1 MKSFRWRILITLA
14 TLALSVFALRDTWTY
29 WYQLTP
35 EQRDGK
41 DPSMDPAKLE
51 ELKAG
56 ALRLGL
62 DLQGGMHLVLEIDD
76 SEAPEG
82 TRISDLMDREL
93 EVIRN
98 RIDEFGVT
106 EPVVQKAGEKRIVV
120 ELAGIKDAE
129 RARAIISKAAVLDFQ
144 MVRTGS
150 ETRRLVEKLDR
161 ELARRAGVET
171 AAADSA
177 ATEAPAAADSAAA
190 SDSAAAGETAA
201 APDTVAAPPPSM
213 AEDIAETEGR
223 PLESRITYER
233 IAGDAGDYERAFV
246 QESDFDRLSRYLARC
261 DSLGLIPDDVEFL
274 WGSDSYVRGAGPVRD
289 LYLCTKDPELTGEVL
304 ESASAQ
310 PDNNGGP
317 GTFLV
322 QFDLDRMGRRLF
334 SSTTG
339 ENVGRP
345 MAIVLDGKVKSAPQ
359 IQGKIRGGTATI
371 TRGGG
376 FPLEEAQDLAI
387 VLNAGA
393 LPVPVKVQEERTVGP
408 SLGRDS
414 IAMGESALIY
424 GFAAVLLFMAVYY
437 RLSGAIAVVALLL
450 NLVIVLA
457 VMVGVFDAVLTLPG
471 IAGFVLTVGMAV
483 DANVLIFERIREEL
497 RNQQSFRNAINRGY
511 ERAFRTIFDANL
523 TTLITAV
530 ALFWFGTGPIRGFA
544 VVLMIGIIVSM
555 FTALFVTRLIFD
567 LLTRPGG
574 MRQVSI

>member
-1 MKSFRWRILITLA
+1 
-14 TLALSVFALRDTWTY
+14 
-29 WYQLTP
+29 
-35 EQRDGK
+35 
-41 DPSMDPAKLE
+41 
-51 ELKAG
+51 
-56 ALRLGL
+56 
-62 DLQGGMHLVLEIDD
+62 
-76 SEAPEG
+76 
-82 TRISDLMDREL
+82 MDRAL

-106 EPVVQKAGEKRIVV
+106 EPVVQRAGERRIVV
-120 ELAGIKDAE
+120 ELAGIQDPE
-129 RARAIISKAAVLDFQ
+129 RAQQIISKAAVLEFQ

-171 AAADSA
+171 PADTASAADGA
-177 ATEAPAAADSAAA
+177 GADSAA
-190 SDSAAAGETAA
+190 SDSAEAEESAVLADTAA
-201 APDTVAAPPPSM
+201 AEDSFLEAPPPSM
-213 AEDIAETEGR
+213 AEDIAATAGR
-223 PLESRITYER
+223 PLEARITYER

-246 QESDFDRLSRYLARC
+246 AETDVERLSRYLARC
-261 DSLGLIPDDVEFL
+261 DSLGLVPDDVEWL

-289 LYLCTKDPELTGEVL
+289 VYLCTKDPELTGEVL
-304 ESASAQ
+304 EAASAQ
-310 PDNNGGP
+310 PDPNGGP

-345 MAIVLDGKVKSAPQ
+345 MAIVLDGRVRSAPQ

-376 FPLEEAQDLAI
+376 FPLEEAQDLSI

-393 LPVPVKVQEERTVGP
+393 LPVPVRVEEERAVGP

-414 IAMGESALIY
+414 IEMGRNAILY
-424 GFAAVLLFMAVYY
+424 GFAFVLVFMLIYY
-437 RLSGAIAVVALLL
+437 RLSGLIAVVALLL
-450 NLVIVLA
+450 NLVLMLA
-457 VMVGVFDAVLTLPG
+457 VMVGMFQAVLTLPG

-497 RNQQSFRNAINRGY
+497 RNQQTFRNAINRGY

-523 TTLITAV
+523 TTFITAV
-530 ALFWFGTGPIRGFA
+530 ALLWFGTGPIRGFA
-544 VVLMIGIIVSM
+544 VVLSIGIVVSM